1 MKRYTEYISQLANDK
16 INKNFSNSD
25 EDHALEVLIKIFQ
38 ISNTVIRIFAGSLC
52 SNVPNDPRYIAAL
65 SDFIE
70 QGGRVRI
77 LLNNFN
83 KENAKESNLFKRLM
97 YYISLDNADIQL
109 YTTNAKPYLTKDP
122 QKKPVHF
129 TVGDENA
136 YRVETDI
143 EKRTA
148 NCNFNHPEGAKNLID
163 FFDQIERS
171 QAERID
177 LNECFTD

>member
-1 MKRYTEYISQLANDK
+1 MKKYIEYISQLANNK

-38 ISNTVIRIFAGSLC
+38 SSNKIIRIFAGSLC
-52 SNVPNDPRYIAAL
+52 SDVPNDPRYIAAL

-70 QGGRVRI
+70 RAGQVRI
-77 LLNNFN
+77 LLNDFN
-83 KENAKESNLFKRLM
+83 TESAKNSNLFKRLA
-97 YYISLDNADIQL
+97 YYTSLDNTDIQIHK
-109 YTTNAKPYLTKDP
+109 TPAKPYLKKDP
-122 QKKPVHF
+122 QKNPVHF
-129 TVGDENA
+129 TVGDANA

-148 NCNFNHPEGAKNLID
+148 NCNFNHPEGAENLIA

-171 QAERID
+171 HAEKID
-177 LNECFTD
+177 LNKCFAD